1 MPKRKATKDRA
12 HSGTGFPY
20 LPTKMRQL
28 CPHASL
34 CDSMQKHASLGRCQR
49 SGQMQIVSRR
59 VSQGLLALAH
69 SAPTPFTSRLLA
81 CQTAHPS
88 AWRLPAHAPSTDAP
102 SQDFAGFPITH
113 YDVRFQNMMMASGQL
128 EYGLRV
134 QNGPNGRIGTGV
146 LNVYNSGKEPDR
158 FYIELARPAMIDRA
172 LSLARPKCL
181 VHVQGALRRDDVQ
194 TASGE
199 TETRFVIEAD
209 MASASIVVVSD
220 SGPRRD
226 GISAGPGQSSN
237 PSQPYAQLNNMA
249 MPGSF
254 AASAPVAAARVPG
267 PTSPAH
273 TSFAGGPTP
282 PDANSRLETLDIEQ
296 QWAHV
301 AAYPHMWWDN
311 RKNKLN
317 PRGPDF
323 KLRDK
328 SHNVALWVDREV
340 HSSGVMADNGGWTDA
355 LTKPPAWPVWGLMLG
370 PSTDHT
376 WPSLAPT
383 QPRGPTAALAPGRIL
398 GQPSLQKMAKA
409 EQSAKLI
416 EAGQC
421 RGKPAELITTSQLSH
436 THIACHVLWDMKAAA
451 TGSAAA
457 AAHAVGLTHIG
468 KGIAEQRE
476 FVFDPATQIGT
487 GTRRHP
493 GSQCSRKSVGP
504 GVRPASSRPAP
515 LVEADQGQV
524 RQASGLNN
532 ARRTTQRW
540 LAPIQPHLKHL
551 AAASSAGTSLEANLK
566 HITVTLATWDAF
578 LGGVPR
584 PQVGTAAAEAVRRQ
598 GLGAGAV
605 LQDVAPR
612 KPPQAACSSQAATQS
627 AASEPGPSTPPPAKR
642 NKRTKAEQEAEP
654 TQPTKGKGK
663 GKGKAARAKPAPQPG
678 RWLDRDCNAALN
690 MQRIGKSRWRP
701 LELCYWP

>member
-1 MPKRKATKDRA
+1 
-12 HSGTGFPY
+12 
-20 LPTKMRQL
+20 
-28 CPHASL
+28 
-34 CDSMQKHASLGRCQR
+34 MQKHASLGRCQR

-146 LNVYNSGKEPDR
+146 LYVYNSGKEPDR

-226 GISAGPGQSSN
+226 GISAGLGQSSN
-237 PSQPYAQLNNMA
+237 PSQPHAQLNNMA

-282 PDANSRLETLDIEQ
+282 PDANSRLETLGIEQ

-328 SHNVALWVDREV
+328 SHNVALWVDR
-340 HSSGVMADNGGWTDA
+340 
-355 LTKPPAWPVWGLMLG
+355 
-370 PSTDHT
+370 
-376 WPSLAPT
+376 
-383 QPRGPTAALAPGRIL
+383 PRGKDQLRGRV
-398 GQPSLQKMAKA
+398 
-409 EQSAKLI
+409 
-416 EAGQC
+416 
-421 RGKPAELITTSQLSH
+421 
-436 THIACHVLWDMKAAA
+436 VLVDD
-451 TGSAAA
+451 
-457 AAHAVGLTHIG
+457 H
-468 KGIAEQRE
+468 
-476 FVFDPATQIGT
+476 
-487 GTRRHP
+487 
-493 GSQCSRKSVGP
+493 
-504 GVRPASSRPAP
+504 
-515 LVEADQGQV
+515 
-524 RQASGLNN
+524 
-532 ARRTTQRW
+532 RTTRV
-540 LAPIQPHLKHL
+540 
-551 AAASSAGTSLEANLK
+551 SSAVNGQHPL
-566 HITVTLATWDAF
+566 
-578 LGGVPR
+578 
-584 PQVGTAAAEAVRRQ
+584 
-598 GLGAGAV
+598 
-605 LQDVAPR
+605 APR
-612 KPPQAACSSQAATQS
+612 KPPQAPCSSQAATQP
-627 AASEPGPSTPPPAKR
+627 AASEPGPSTPPPVER
-642 NKRTKAEQEAEP
+642 SKRTKAEQEAEP
-654 TQPTKGKGK
+654 TQPTKGIGK

-701 LELCYWP
+701 LELCYWWLDRDTNPCLNFQRIGESKQRPLELCRWDDLEALPPIGKEYHQRFKLVNDRLPKARQRLHRAAEYRRGIDGRARNNA

>member
-1 MPKRKATKDRA
+1 
-12 HSGTGFPY
+12 
-20 LPTKMRQL
+20 
-28 CPHASL
+28 
-34 CDSMQKHASLGRCQR
+34 MQKHASLGRCQR

-209 MASASIVVVSD
+209 MIVVVSD

-226 GISAGPGQSSN
+226 GISA
-237 PSQPYAQLNNMA
+237 
-249 MPGSF
+249 
-254 AASAPVAAARVPG
+254 G

-328 SHNVALWVDREV
+328 SHNVALWVD
-340 HSSGVMADNGGWTDA
+340 S
-355 LTKPPAWPVWGLMLG
+355 K
-370 PSTDHT
+370 
-376 WPSLAPT
+376 
-383 QPRGPTAALAPGRIL
+383 
-398 GQPSLQKMAKA
+398 
-409 EQSAKLI
+409 
-416 EAGQC
+416 
-421 RGKPAELITTSQLSH
+421 
-436 THIACHVLWDMKAAA
+436 
-451 TGSAAA
+451 
-457 AAHAVGLTHIG
+457 
-468 KGIAEQRE
+468 
-476 FVFDPATQIGT
+476 
-487 GTRRHP
+487 
-493 GSQCSRKSVGP
+493 
-504 GVRPASSRPAP
+504 
-515 LVEADQGQV
+515 
-524 RQASGLNN
+524 
-532 ARRTTQRW
+532 
-540 LAPIQPHLKHL
+540 
-551 AAASSAGTSLEANLK
+551 
-566 HITVTLATWDAF
+566 
-578 LGGVPR
+578 
-584 PQVGTAAAEAVRRQ
+584 
-598 GLGAGAV
+598 
-605 LQDVAPR
+605 
-612 KPPQAACSSQAATQS
+612 
-627 AASEPGPSTPPPAKR
+627 STPHWAR
-642 NKRTKAEQEAEP
+642 ERFTVQE
-654 TQPTKGKGK
+654 
-663 GKGKAARAKPAPQPG
+663 
-678 RWLDRDCNAALN
+678 
-690 MQRIGKSRWRP
+690 
-701 LELCYWP
+701 